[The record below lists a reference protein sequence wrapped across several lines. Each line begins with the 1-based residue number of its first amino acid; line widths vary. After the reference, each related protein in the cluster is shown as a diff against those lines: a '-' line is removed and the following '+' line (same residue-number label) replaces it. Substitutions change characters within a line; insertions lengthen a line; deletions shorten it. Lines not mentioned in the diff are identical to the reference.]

1 MPRDE
6 DLRRWVAAGVIDH
19 AAAERIR
26 AFEAEREQQRARERA
41 PGRGRP
47 GVAEILIYL
56 AAAITAAGIT
66 VLFATNWEHLASP
79 ARIAVPGIAAAAV
92 FAAGAMLRDS
102 ASDAMVR
109 GASLLWLLAGGLLSG
124 TAAIAAHESGLSEN
138 DAALTAGVAAVAASI
153 ALWAPMR
160 MHPQIAGMAGAA
172 FLCSNALGSRADED
186 WIVAVIGTSLAAF
199 GLTAM
204 VATEAGVL
212 VPRISARLLAAAAL
226 GFGGFFAG
234 MPPAPAVAELLAA
247 AVVVV
252 LVGAGMSRQSLVY
265 VGFGVATAFAGML
278 TLILRH
284 VESPTLAGLALVAI
298 GLALLGAIA
307 SLRELRPWARWGAL
321 SPDEEARG

>member
-6 DLRRWVAAGVIDH
+6 DLRRWLAAGLIDQ
-19 AAAERIR
+19 ATAGRIA
-26 AFEAEREQQRARERA
+26 AFEAARERERARERA
-41 PGRGRP
+41 PGGGRP
-47 GVAEILIYL
+47 GVLELLIYL

-79 ARIAVPGIAAAAV
+79 LRVAVPAAAAVAV
-92 FAAGAMLRDS
+92 FAAGAGLRGS
-102 ASDAMVR
+102 NSDAMVR
-109 GASLLWLLAGGLLSG
+109 GASLLWLLAGGLAVA
-124 TAAIAAHESGLSEN
+124 TAAIASHEAGFSEN
-138 DAALTAGVAAVAASI
+138 DVALTAGIVAVAASI

-172 FLCSNALGSRADED
+172 FLFSTALGSRAAED
-186 WIVAVIGTSLAAF
+186 WIVPVIGTSLAAF
-199 GLTAM
+199 GLAAM
-204 VATEAGVL
+204 AATEYGAL
-212 VPRISARLLAAAAL
+212 TPRISARLLAAAGL

-247 AVVVV
+247 AAVVV
-252 LVGAGMSRQSLVY
+252 LVGVGMWRQSLVY

-298 GLALLGAIA
+298 GLALLGAIWA
-307 SLRELRPWARWGAL
+307 MRELRPWARWGAL
-321 SPDEEARG
+321 SPGEEARG